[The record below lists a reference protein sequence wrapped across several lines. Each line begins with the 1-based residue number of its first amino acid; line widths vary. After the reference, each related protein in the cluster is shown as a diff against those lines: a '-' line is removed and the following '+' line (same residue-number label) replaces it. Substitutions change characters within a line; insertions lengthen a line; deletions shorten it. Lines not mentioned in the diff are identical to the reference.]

1 MDPVGESTRH
11 AASVHSGTCVLLLL
25 NSTQVLAHT
34 PPSNCSNLCVT
45 PTPRAVR
52 ASQIVLMHNSF
63 AAYYPSP
70 YVDAYGEEDV
80 GLRRARPLTL
90 DSSRY
95 RTLQQLWAGHDV
107 VREIVRIRL
116 AAERYIRQNW
126 Y

>member
-1 MDPVGESTRH
+1 
-11 AASVHSGTCVLLLL
+11 
-25 NSTQVLAHT
+25 
-34 PPSNCSNLCVT
+34 
-45 PTPRAVR
+45 
-52 ASQIVLMHNSF
+52 MHNSF

-95 RTLQQLWAGHDV
+95 RALQQLWAGHDV